1 MIMVY
6 KKKMK
11 RSLLGDLWSDD
22 SCGWQVNKEDSEVA
36 EKIRRGKASNSDG
49 ANTSGLS
56 YAQVVSSPSSEERS
70 STLKQR
76 TSHNMDRNVK
86 VGAK

>member
-1 MIMVY
+1 M
-6 KKKMK
+6 
-11 RSLLGDLWSDD
+11 
-22 SCGWQVNKEDSEVA
+22 A
-36 EKIRRGKASNSDG
+36 EKIRRGKASDGDG

-56 YAQVVSSPSSEERS
+56 YAQVVNSSSSEERS